1 MLPGVNGSWKKPPKL
16 VPGDRIALVA
26 PASNFNLD
34 NFNEGVAYLR
44 NLGFEPVFDDSI
56 FSRHLFFAG
65 PDAQRAERLIHYLR
79 DDSIRA
85 VISVRG
91 GYGAA
96 RLLPYLSQAE
106 WKEPKIFVGSSDVT
120 ALLCFFSSAQHW
132 VTFHGPMVAG
142 DIARARIDVPQ
153 WQAFLGDGRFP
164 AQIRGKTACWKEGG
178 GRGILYGG
186 CLSILCSL
194 LGTKTRWQMEQ
205 ASDLVLFLEDLRCKP
220 YQIDRMLTQLIQS
233 GLFDRVRG
241 LILGEMVG
249 CDSTPGADLKS
260 VILDVLA
267 PFGFPVVFG
276 LPSGHTTEESLILPF
291 GVPVELNAEES
302 LINFPESPVSP

>member
-96 RLLPYLSQAE
+96 RLLSYLSQAE
-106 WKEPKIFVGSSDVT
+106 WKEPKIFEGSSDVT
-120 ALLCFFSSAQHW
+120 ALLCFFSSAQPW
-132 VTFHGPMVAG
+132 VTFHGTIVAG
-142 DIARARIDVPQ
+142 DIASA
-153 WQAFLGDGRFP
+153 
-164 AQIRGKTACWKEGG
+164 
-178 GRGILYGG
+178 
-186 CLSILCSL
+186 
-194 LGTKTRWQMEQ
+194 
-205 ASDLVLFLEDLRCKP
+205 
-220 YQIDRMLTQLIQS
+220 
-233 GLFDRVRG
+233 
-241 LILGEMVG
+241 
-249 CDSTPGADLKS
+249 
-260 VILDVLA
+260 
-267 PFGFPVVFG
+267 
-276 LPSGHTTEESLILPF
+276 
-291 GVPVELNAEES
+291 
-302 LINFPESPVSP
+302 